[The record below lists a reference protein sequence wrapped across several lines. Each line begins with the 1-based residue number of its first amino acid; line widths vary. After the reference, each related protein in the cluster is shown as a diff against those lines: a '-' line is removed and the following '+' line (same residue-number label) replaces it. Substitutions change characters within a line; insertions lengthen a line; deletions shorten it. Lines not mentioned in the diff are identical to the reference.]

1 VNRIEDVNAV
11 VRAAIFSAI
20 EEVNRGLSPES
31 RLEKTV
37 ETVLFGPGG
46 RLDSLN
52 SVNLVLG
59 VEEKIS
65 EAFDV
70 QVGLAEAMV
79 AEGDGD
85 FPATVGGLVDFVCQ
99 KISRRGPDIVSG

>member
-1 VNRIEDVNAV
+1 MISVEHVNAA
-11 VRAAIFSAI
+11 VRAAIFAAI

-59 VEEKIS
+59 IEEKLA
-65 EAFDV
+65 EAFGV

-79 AEGDGD
+79 AEGGGEL
-85 FPATVGGLVDFVCQ
+85 PATVGGLVDFVCE
-99 KISRRGPDIVSG
+99 KLSRPGPDVVSE